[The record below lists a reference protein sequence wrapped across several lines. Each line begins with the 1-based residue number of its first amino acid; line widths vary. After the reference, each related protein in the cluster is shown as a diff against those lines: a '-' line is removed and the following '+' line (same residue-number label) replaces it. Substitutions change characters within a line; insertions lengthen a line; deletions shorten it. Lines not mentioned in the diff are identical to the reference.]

1 MDGET
6 VDSTARRATVGTVEA
21 GRALGVKPDSIRAR
35 LRRGSLQGFQDEAG
49 EWQVYADQLAA
60 GRARYGPRRR
70 GHVAQ
75 DATGDM
81 QATRVAV
88 LEAQLAAI
96 TDERDNLRQLAAR
109 QAEAVNEAAAR
120 LAALAE
126 RFARLQLQA
135 PADAAAGLQA
145 APGAPQEGVQ
155 AAGASLAST
164 MLAQELRG
172 LRVALE
178 RQRRPWWRR
187 IIGR

>member
-6 VDSTARRATVGTVEA
+6 VDSTARRVTVGTVEA
-21 GRALGVKPDSIRAR
+21 GRVLGVKPDSIRAR

-49 EWQVYADQLAA
+49 EWQVFADQLAA

-75 DATGDM
+75 AATGDT

-109 QAEAVNEAAAR
+109 QAEAVNDAAGR
-120 LAALAE
+120 LAELAE

-135 PADAAAGLQA
+135 PADA
-145 APGAPQEGVQ
+145 PQEPPGTPQGGVQ
-155 AAGASLAST
+155 EAGVNLAT
-164 MLAQELRG
+164 TVLGQELRG

-178 RQRRPWWRR
+178 RQQRPWWRR